1 MAIIGYARV
10 STSHQKF
17 DSQLEALNNYGVDK
31 IYTECESGRIKDRK
45 VLNKLLKKLKQGDTI
60 VIYKLDRLARGTQHM
75 LKMLELFQ
83 KKGVNFVSISNQID
97 TSTPMGKLIFTIMS
111 AFAEMEAELIRE
123 RITSGIAAA
132 KSKGIQ
138 LGRPSL
144 TIEIDR
150 AIHLYR
156 NTEMEIHQIIEESAI
171 SKATLYIH
179 LKKQGIPLRSK
190 TSKKDNK
197 F

>member
-17 DSQLEALNNYGVDK
+17 DSQIEALKKYGVDK
-31 IYTECESGRIKDRK
+31 IYTECQSGRIKERQI
-45 VLNKLLKKLKQGDTI
+45 LNRLLRELKMGDTL

-75 LKMLELFQ
+75 LKMLELFH
-83 KKGVNFVSISNQID
+83 KKGIHFVSISNHID

-123 RITSGIAAA
+123 RINSGIAAA

-138 LGRPSL
+138 LGRPLL
-144 TIEIDR
+144 TAEVNQ
-150 AIHLYR
+150 AIQLYK
-156 NTEMEIHQIIEESAI
+156 TSDMAISEIIETCGI
-171 SKATLYIH
+171 SKATLYSH
-179 LKKQGIPLRSK
+179 LKQHKVPLRRR
-190 TSKKDNK
+190 TISKKRC
-197 F
+197 

>member
-111 AFAEMEAELIRE
+111 AFAEMEAEV
-123 RITSGIAAA
+123 
-132 KSKGIQ
+132 IQ
-138 LGRPSL
+138 LGRTFL

-150 AIHLYR
+150 GIHLYR
-156 NTEMEIHQIIEESAI
+156 NTEKEIHQIIEESAI